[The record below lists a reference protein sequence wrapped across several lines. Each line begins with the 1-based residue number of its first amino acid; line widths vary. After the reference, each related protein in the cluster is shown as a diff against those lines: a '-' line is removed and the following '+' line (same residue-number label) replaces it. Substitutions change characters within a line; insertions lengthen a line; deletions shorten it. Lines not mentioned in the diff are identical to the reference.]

1 MRGERYQNGM
11 VILLTVLVFVAIPL
25 LVNLPAWWFLWVP
38 VEAAL
43 AVLPAV
49 FLREVDI
56 GTSPRSPGDVR
67 ETLSSTLRTAGVS
80 MTAAPGAVSAQVN
93 ALSTVR
99 FRSRITE
106 AGAVLSYQVRPT
118 VAGWALLAILGVSV
132 VGSTVAIVLT
142 VALAWQARRFARVR
156 GSSAMAA
163 SAPASTPSA
172 SDQVR
177 GLLVGS
183 LSFGLHMAEQAYEAQ
198 RKAYTDA
205 PGPAGPGAVALLTVR
220 LVWLFL
226 VWCGLNLLTGRWET
240 PIIGATSAA
249 FLTGGV
255 LLAGMRRRYGPPLSR
270 YGGGEE
276 RLGGAEGRER
286 APTAPPPGGASELG
300 HGRPHTA
307 PH

>member
-1 MRGERYQNGM
+1 MVMLLMVVVVAAIAIVVNPRGWC
-11 VILLTVLVFVAIPL
+11 FV
-25 LVNLPAWWFLWVP
+25 WVP

-43 AVLPAV
+43 AALPGG

-56 GTSPRSPGDVR
+56 GTSARSPGDVR

-177 GLLVGS
+177 RLLLRS
-183 LSFGLHMAEQAYEAQ
+183 LSFRLHMAGEAYQA
-198 RKAYTDA
+198 
-205 PGPAGPGAVALLTVR
+205 P
-220 LVWLFL
+220 
-226 VWCGLNLLTGRWET
+226 
-240 PIIGATSAA
+240 
-249 FLTGGV
+249 
-255 LLAGMRRRYGPPLSR
+255 
-270 YGGGEE
+270 
-276 RLGGAEGRER
+276 
-286 APTAPPPGGASELG
+286 
-300 HGRPHTA
+300 
-307 PH
+307 